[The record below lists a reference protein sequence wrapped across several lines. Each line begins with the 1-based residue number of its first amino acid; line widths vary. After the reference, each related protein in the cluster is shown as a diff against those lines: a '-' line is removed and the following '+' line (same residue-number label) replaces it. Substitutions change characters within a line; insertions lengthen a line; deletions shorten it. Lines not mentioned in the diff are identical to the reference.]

1 MKDGVVK
8 QATDGAERSAT
19 HEAGFP
25 TRAGCEG
32 RSSASSVPSGV
43 DRAGAMRA
51 QGSADPGASDIG
63 LAPLERTGGEQTPR
77 ALPFVIRRDG
87 TWLYRGSPIRRK
99 EMLCLFGSMLT
110 RDAQGQFWLRTP
122 TESGVIQVEDAPFIV
137 RELDFRGGCGRQQN
151 LCLRTNMDEL
161 LCVGP
166 AHPLIVDWDHPPS
179 EDCAAIPYVQVRRGE
194 GDQPVLARLSRPV
207 YYELVAL
214 AVPGHV
220 GCRPCMGVWSHNR
233 FFPLAPMP

>member
-1 MKDGVVK
+1 MTN
-8 QATDGAERSAT
+8 QASGCAERLT
-19 HEAGFP
+19 TQE
-25 TRAGCEG
+25 
-32 RSSASSVPSGV
+32 V
-43 DRAGAMRA
+43 DFRTEMTDAAMRREESLPGRDEKA
-51 QGSADPGASDIG
+51 AAVQGDMTP
-63 LAPLERTGGEQTPR
+63 PR

-87 TWLYRGSPIRRK
+87 TWLYRGSPVKRK

-110 RDAQGQFWLRTP
+110 RDAQGRFWLRTP
-122 TESGVIQVEDAPFIV
+122 TEAGTIHVEDAPFIV

-166 AHPLIVDWDHPPS
+166 SHPLIVDWDHPPS

-194 GDQPVLARLSRPV
+194 GDQPILARLSRPV

-233 FFPLAPMP
+233 FFPLAPMPALQD

>member
-1 MKDGVVK
+1 MTN
-8 QATDGAERSAT
+8 QASGCAERLAT
-19 HEAGFP
+19 QEVDCRTGMTDRSPHHDVLHHESVDGSGLQGSREAGQP
-25 TRAGCEG
+25 
-32 RSSASSVPSGV
+32 
-43 DRAGAMRA
+43 
-51 QGSADPGASDIG
+51 
-63 LAPLERTGGEQTPR
+63 PR

-87 TWLYRGSPIRRK
+87 TWLYRGSPVRRK

-110 RDAQGQFWLRTP
+110 RDAQGAFWLRTP
-122 TESGVIQVEDAPFIV
+122 TEAGVIQVEDAPFIV
-137 RELDFRGGCGRQQN
+137 RELDFRGVCGRQQN

-166 AHPLIVDWDHPPS
+166 SHPLIVDWDRPPS

-194 GDQPVLARLSRPV
+194 GDQPILARLSRPV

-220 GCRPCMGVWSHNR
+220 GCRPCMGVWSHNQ
-233 FFPLAPMP
+233 FFPLAPIPALQD